1 MTHPPAHDE
10 KQRAVATEV
19 VRELRAAGHE
29 AWFVGGCVRE
39 MLLEHLPKDYDV
51 TTDAD
56 PDRVEQLFDH
66 VVEVGRRFGVMTVV
80 REGVHVEVATFRT
93 ESSYSDGRR
102 PDSVVFATAE
112 EDVSR
117 RDFTINAL
125 LYDPIGEEIVDHVQG
140 RVDLEAGLVRTVGDP
155 EQRFREDHLRLLR
168 AVRFTARFQFRL
180 EERTEAALRLLAP
193 KVAVVSPER
202 IHEEL
207 DRMLLDPN
215 RAQAVGLLQELG
227 LLGAVLP
234 SVAHVESFESVVAR
248 LAALPAR
255 VPSTV
260 AWATL
265 LLDLAVGEE
274 LDELLVRLRFSVRD
288 RKAVELLVKRRD
300 EPRRLAEATLAA
312 RRRFLADPHREDLLL
327 VAEAVARAEPADLEF
342 LELAER
348 EREALGETLPE
359 AFVTGADLRATGLP
373 AGPIYARLLGLL
385 LDEQLE
391 GTLISRDEALQRLRD
406 LVDAES

>member
-1 MTHPPAHDE
+1 
-10 KQRAVATEV
+10 

-56 PDRVEQLFDH
+56 PDRVEEIFDH

-93 ESSYSDGRR
+93 EASYSDGRR
-102 PDSVVFATAE
+102 PDSVAFATAE

-125 LYDPIGEEIVDHVQG
+125 LYDPITEEIVDHVGG
-140 RVDLEAGLVRTVGDP
+140 RADLEAGVVRTVGDP

-168 AVRFTARFQFRL
+168 AVRFAARFGFRL
-180 EERTEAALRLLAP
+180 EPGTETAIRLLAP

-215 RAQAVGLLQELG
+215 RAQAVELLQELG
-227 LLGAVLP
+227 LLAVVLP
-234 SVAHVESFESVVAR
+234 AVTEAAGCGGVASR

-255 VPSTV
+255 VSSTV
-260 AWATL
+260 AWASL
-265 LLDLAVGEE
+265 LAEVGATE
-274 LDELLVRLRFSVRD
+274 LDELLLRLRFATRD
-288 RKAVELLVKRRD
+288 RKAVEKLVTRRD
-300 EPRRLAEATLAA
+300 EPRRLAENSLAA
-312 RRRFLADPHREDLLL
+312 RRRFLADPLREELLL
-327 VAEAVARAEPADLEF
+327 LAEAVARAEGGDLDF
-342 LELAER
+342 LDLAER
-348 EREALGETLPE
+348 ELGLLGDELPE
-359 AFVTGADLRATGLP
+359 PLVTGADLRATSLP
-373 AGPIYARLLGLL
+373 AGPAYARILDQL
-385 LDEQLE
+385 LDEQME
-391 GTLISRDEALQRLRD
+391 GALNDREAALVRLAE
-406 LVDAES
+406 LVDGAG

>member
-1 MTHPPAHDE
+1 MTSPPAPDE

-39 MLLEHLPKDYDV
+39 MLLQHLPKDYDV

-56 PDRVEQLFDH
+56 PDRVEELFDH

-93 ESSYSDGRR
+93 ETSYSDGRR
-102 PDSVVFATAE
+102 PDSVEFSTAE

-125 LYDPIGEEIVDHVQG
+125 LYDPIREEIVDHVGG
-140 RVDLEAGLVRTVGDP
+140 RADLQAGIVRTVGDP

-168 AVRFTARFQFRL
+168 AVRFTARFGFAL
-180 EERTEAALRLLAP
+180 DPATEAAVRLLAP

-202 IHEEL
+202 IHDEL
-207 DRMLLDPN
+207 ERMLLDPN
-215 RAQAVGLLQELG
+215 RAQAVDLLQQLG
-227 LLGAVLP
+227 LLAVILP
-234 SVAHVESFESVVAR
+234 GVAAERPFERVIAR
-248 LAALPAR
+248 LAALPSR
-255 VPSTV
+255 VPATV

-265 LLDLAVGEE
+265 LGGGVEAVE
-274 LDELLVRLRFSVRD
+274 LDELLVRLRFSTRD
-288 RKAVELLVKRRD
+288 RKAVEALVKRRD
-300 EPRRLAEATLAA
+300 EPQRLGESSLAA
-312 RRRFLADPHREDLLL
+312 RRRFLADDLRDDLLL
-327 VAEAVARAEPADLEF
+327 VAEAFARSVKGELEF
-342 LELAER
+342 LQLAGRELAT
-348 EREALGETLPE
+348 LGESLPE
-359 AFVTGADLRATGLP
+359 PFVTGADLRAMNLAP
-373 AGPIYARLLGLL
+373 GPDYARLLGLM

-391 GTLISRDEALQRLRD
+391 GLLPDRESALVRLREVLD
-406 LVDAES
+406 GLD

>member
-1 MTHPPAHDE
+1 VTHPPAHDE

-56 PDRVEQLFDH
+56 PDRVEEIFDH

-93 ESSYSDGRR
+93 EASYSDGRR
-102 PDSVVFATAE
+102 PDSVAFATAE

-125 LYDPIGEEIVDHVQG
+125 LYDPITEEIVDHVGG
-140 RVDLEAGLVRTVGDP
+140 RADLEAGVVRTVGDP

-168 AVRFTARFQFRL
+168 AVRFAARFGFRL
-180 EERTEAALRLLAP
+180 EPGTETAIRLLAP

-215 RAQAVGLLQELG
+215 RAQAVELLQELG
-227 LLGAVLP
+227 LLAVVLP
-234 SVAHVESFESVVAR
+234 AVTEAAGCGGVASR

-255 VPSTV
+255 VSSTV
-260 AWATL
+260 AWASL
-265 LLDLAVGEE
+265 LAEVGATE
-274 LDELLVRLRFSVRD
+274 LDELLLRLRFATRD
-288 RKAVELLVKRRD
+288 RKAVEKLVTRRD
-300 EPRRLAEATLAA
+300 EPRRLAENSLAA
-312 RRRFLADPHREDLLL
+312 RRRFLADPLREELLL
-327 VAEAVARAEPADLEF
+327 LAEAVARAEGGDLDF
-342 LELAER
+342 LDLAER
-348 EREALGETLPE
+348 ELGLLGDELPE
-359 AFVTGADLRATGLP
+359 PLVTGADLRATSLP
-373 AGPIYARLLGLL
+373 AGPAYARILDQL
-385 LDEQLE
+385 LDEQME
-391 GTLISRDEALQRLRD
+391 GALNDREAALVRLAE
-406 LVDAES
+406 LVDGAG

>member
-1 MTHPPAHDE
+1 VTHPPAHDE

-80 REGVHVEVATFRT
+80 RDGVHVEVATFRT

-102 PDSVVFATAE
+102 PDSVVFASAE

-117 RDFTINAL
+117 RDFTMNAL
-125 LYDPIGEEIVDHVQG
+125 LYDPVSGEIVDHVQG
-140 RVDLEAGLVRTVGDP
+140 RADLEAGLVRTVGDP

-168 AVRFTARFQFRL
+168 AVRFTARFSFRL
-180 EERTEAALRLLAP
+180 EQETEAAVRLLAP

-215 RAQAVGLLQELG
+215 RAEAVGLLQELG
-227 LLGAVLP
+227 LLGVVLP
-234 SVAHVESFESVVAR
+234 PVSRVEPFDRVTAR

-260 AWATL
+260 AWAVL
-265 LLDLAVGEE
+265 LLDLPVGAE
-274 LDELLVRLRFSVRD
+274 LDDLLVRLRFSVRD
-288 RKAVELLVKRRD
+288 RKAVESLVKRGG
-300 EPRRLAEATLAA
+300 EPRQLAEATLAT
-312 RRRFLADPHREDLLL
+312 RRRFLADPLREELLL
-327 VAEAVARAEPADLEF
+327 VAEAAATAEASDLEF

-348 EREALGETLPE
+348 EFAALGGSLPE
-359 AFVTGADLRATGLP
+359 PFVTGADLRATGLA
-373 AGPIYARLLGLL
+373 AGPAYARLLAVL

-391 GTLISRDEALQRLRD
+391 GTLGNREQALARLGE
-406 LVDAES
+406 LVDAEV